1 MAYAEAIRRGGK
13 DKDNLREHPQE
24 LLAEAVLFD
33 DD

>member
-1 MAYAEAIRRGGK
+1 MRKQSVGGGK
-13 DKDNLREHPQE
+13 DKDNLREYPQE